1 MFIILC
7 ILGIIIMSLGI
18 IAFSYNYIT
27 NCYFDIYNEE
37 LKKDISYLNLSD
49 KG

>member
-7 ILGIIIMSLGI
+7 VLGVIIGSLCI

-27 NCYFDIYNEE
+27 NCYFDIYNKE
-37 LKKDISYLNLSD
+37 LKRDISYLNLSN